1 VSVTNRITPDVW
13 IDEHV
18 TNIDSCST
26 IGGGSRIYA
35 GVTMIKSSVGRW
47 TDVGPRSL
55 VHHADVGNFCSISW
69 TCSLG
74 ATQHPLDRATTH
86 EFPLEP
92 GLGFFVGTSWRE
104 CRGRSRIIIENDVWI
119 GCHAILMPGVV
130 VHNGAVIGSGS
141 VVTRDVAPY
150 AIVAGVPATEIRRR
164 FDDET
169 IDRLERIGWW
179 NWPDSTLRSSVE
191 WFQNPISDEVLS
203 ALEAVAI
210 R

>member
-1 VSVTNRITPDVW
+1 
-13 IDEHV
+13 
-18 TNIDSCST
+18 
-26 IGGGSRIYA
+26 
-35 GVTMIKSSVGRW
+35 
-47 TDVGPRSL
+47 
-55 VHHADVGNFCSISW
+55 
-69 TCSLG
+69 
-74 ATQHPLDRATTH
+74 
-86 EFPLEP
+86 
-92 GLGFFVGTSWRE
+92 
-104 CRGRSRIIIENDVWI
+104 
-119 GCHAILMPGVV
+119 MPGVV

-191 WFQNPISDEVLS
+191 WFQNPICDEVLS